1 MTGLSFFS
9 SPIGL
14 GHVTRDAAIAEHL
27 KDVQVRFVT
36 GGAAAKFL
44 AGGGFDVMDL
54 YKPPLFHVEGGSLK
68 NKTRWLWDYY
78 RYYKKCKCVAKKIIE
93 KDRPDI
99 IVSDEDFASLAVAQE
114 MNIPTVLITDVLE
127 THFTNGIMS
136 IIEKKMNQSMKE
148 IIKRCNKV
156 IMPEAGHDLEN
167 IKRVGPI
174 VRQTERT
181 REELRERF
189 AFDKKTV
196 LVSVG
201 GTDAGVFLIEKALEA
216 MTRIKS
222 NVHMAIASGPS
233 LAGRFSGQRND
244 MGFVDNLHEMIYAA
258 DVLVSLAG
266 KSTIDEA
273 KAYGTPGI
281 FIPIKGHFEQEDNA
295 KAEGFCF
302 EDVNR
307 LAELI
312 SERLDK
318 RKRKNMN
325 DSASDAAGII
335 RGIL

>member
-1 MTGLSFFS
+1 MTGLCFFS

-14 GHVTRDAAIAEHL
+14 GHATRDAAIAKCL
-27 KDVQVRFVT
+27 KDVQIRFVT

-44 AGGGFDVMDL
+44 AGNGFDVIDL
-54 YKPPLFHVEGGSLK
+54 YKPPLFHVECGSLK
-68 NKTRWLWDYY
+68 SKTRWLWDYY
-78 RYYKKCKCVAKKIIE
+78 KYYKKCKCVAKKIIE
-93 KDRPDI
+93 KDRPDMV
-99 IVSDEDFASLAVAQE
+99 VSDEDFASLAVAQE
-114 MNIPTVLITDVLE
+114 MNMPTVLITDVLE
-127 THFTNGIMS
+127 THFTNGITS
-136 IIEKKMNQSMKE
+136 IVEKKMNQSMKE
-148 IIKRCNKV
+148 IIKRCNAV
-156 IMPEAGHDLEN
+156 IIPEAGRNEDN
-167 IKRVGPI
+167 IRRVGPI
-174 VRQTERT
+174 VRQTEQT

-189 AFDKKTV
+189 AFHKKTV

-216 MTRIKS
+216 VTRMS

-233 LAGRFSGQRND
+233 LAGRFARRIND
-244 MGFVDNLHEMIYAA
+244 MGFVYNLHEMIYAA

-273 KAYGTPGI
+273 NAYGTPGI

-318 RKRKNMN
+318 RKSKNMS
-325 DSASDAAGII
+325 DSASDAAEII
-335 RGIL
+335 RKIL